1 MDIAASL
8 IKLFFGSKAD
18 KDRKEVEPY
27 LVKIKAV
34 YPTIEALSNDEL
46 RAHSSNLKKQIAN
59 FIAADEARIVELKA
73 RLELPDTSLSDK
85 EKISKE
91 IDETVKRIDEKI
103 EQKLDELL
111 PEAFA
116 IMKDTARRFAQ
127 NETVEVTANDFDREL
142 AATKDFVKI
151 EGDKAIY
158 ATHWLAGGNDVR
170 WDMIH
175 YDVQLFGGVVLHKGK
190 IAEMATGEGKT
201 LVATLPVFLNAL
213 AGKGVHMVTV
223 NDYLARR
230 DSEWMGPMYQFHG
243 LTVDCIDR
251 HQPNS
256 DARRKAYMADITFG
270 TNNEYGFDYLRDNM
284 ASSPKDLVQRK
295 HHYAIVDEVDS
306 VLIDDARTPLIISGP
321 VPKGDDQLFE
331 QYRPAIEHLYNL
343 QKNLVTNLLAE
354 SRQLLGEGKNEE
366 GGIKLYRSHKG
377 LPKYKPLIKFLSE
390 QGIKAQMQKTENIYM
405 QDNNRRMPEITDD
418 LYFVIDEK
426 MNSVELTDKGHE
438 ALSKYFNEEGFFV
451 LPDIGA
457 RIAEIEK
464 EEITPEE
471 KAQKRDAVIND
482 YAVKAERVHT
492 VIQLLK
498 AYAMFEKDVEYVVM
512 DNKVKIVDEQTGR
525 ILDGRRYS
533 DGLHQAIEAK
543 ERVKVEAATQTF
555 ATITLQNYF
564 RMYHKLAGMTGT
576 AETEASEFWSI
587 YKLDVVVIPTN
598 RKVIRDDRQDL
609 VYKTKREKY
618 NAVIEE
624 IVKLVE
630 QGRPVLVGTTSVE
643 ISELL
648 SRMLKL
654 RGIKHNVLNAK
665 QHQLE
670 AQIVAEA
677 GRSGQVTIATNMAG
691 RGTDIKLG
699 EGVVELGGLHI
710 LGTERHESRR
720 IDNQLRGRSGRQG
733 DPGSSRFYLS
743 LEDDLMRLFGS
754 DRLSGLMQKLGMQE
768 GEPIENNMVSRAIEN
783 AQKRVEGHHFEIRK
797 TLLDYDNVM
806 NQQRTVIYSLR
817 RDLMQEPDL
826 EPILNEYLS
835 DLLDD
840 MYAGLEVSKAA
851 RDIEDEKPVRA
862 RLSEVMNIDRVLPG
876 DAPLPTREE
885 AQELVQS
892 IMAQLR
898 EEAGPLYAD
907 LLRYFLLEELDRGW
921 KEHLRNMDF
930 LRDGIG
936 LRGYGQR
943 DPKLEYKREGFNM
956 FQELLVHIREGA
968 FRALTR
974 VRVEQRPTEVAEEV
988 VAAPEPEPMFQHKEQ
1003 PQQLSYSNEPEDL
1016 LGAPAQ
1022 AKAENKPG
1030 RNDPCPCGSGKKYKK
1045 CCGANEN

>member
-1 MDIAASL
+1 MIGFL
-8 IKLFFGSKAD
+8 VRKIFGSKNDRFLKKLRPLVAKINALEPEMQALAD
-18 KDRKEVEPY
+18 EELPQR
-27 LVKIKAV
+27 LAV
-34 YPTIEALSNDEL
+34 YREQVQNG
-46 RAHSSNLKKQIAN
+46 
-59 FIAADEARIVELKA
+59 
-73 RLELPDTSLSDK
+73 
-85 EKISKE
+85 EK
-91 IDETVKRIDEKI
+91 D
-103 EQKLDELL
+103 LDAVL
-111 PEAFA
+111 PEVFA
-116 IMKDTARRFAQ
+116 L
-127 NETVEVTANDFDREL
+127 VREASTRVL
-142 AATKDFVKI
+142 
-151 EGDKAIY
+151 GM
-158 ATHWLAGGNDVR
+158 R
-170 WDMIH
+170 H
-175 YDVQLFGGVVLHKGK
+175 YDVQLLGAMALHNGK
-190 IAEMATGEGKT
+190 IAEMKTGEGKT
-201 LVATLPVFLNAL
+201 LVATLAVILNSL
-213 AGKGVHMVTV
+213 EGKGVHVVTV
-223 NDYLARR
+223 NDYLAKR
-230 DSEWMGPMYQFHG
+230 DAEWMGRLYNFLG
-243 LTVDCIDR
+243 LSVGVIVAGL
-251 HQPNS
+251 S
-256 DARRKAYMADITFG
+256 DEQRKEAYGADITYG
-270 TNNEYGFDYLRDNM
+270 TNNEFGFDYLRDNM
-284 ASSPKDLVQRK
+284 KFYAEQLVQRG

-306 VLIDDARTPLIISGP
+306 ILIDEARTPLIISGASDESTDLYQK
-321 VPKGDDQLFE
+321 VDEVVRTLEKEKHYTVDEKGKTASLTDEGVLYVEEQLGIENLYDTANITAQHQVLQSLKAHTVFRRDVDYIVKDDQ
-331 QYRPAIEHLYNL
+331 
-343 QKNLVTNLLAE
+343 
-354 SRQLLGEGKNEE
+354 
-366 GGIKLYRSHKG
+366 
-377 LPKYKPLIKFLSE
+377 
-390 QGIKAQMQKTENIYM
+390 
-405 QDNNRRMPEITDD
+405 
-418 LYFVIDEK
+418 
-426 MNSVELTDKGHE
+426 
-438 ALSKYFNEEGFFV
+438 
-451 LPDIGA
+451 
-457 RIAEIEK
+457 
-464 EEITPEE
+464 
-471 KAQKRDAVIND
+471 
-482 YAVKAERVHT
+482 
-492 VIQLLK
+492 
-498 AYAMFEKDVEYVVM
+498 VV
-512 DNKVKIVDEQTGR
+512 IVDEFTGR
-525 ILDGRRYS
+525 LMAGRRFS
-533 DGLHQAIEAK
+533 DGLHQALEAK
-543 ERVKVEAATQTF
+543 EHVTVAAENQTL
-555 ATITLQNYF
+555 ASITFQNYF
-564 RMYHKLAGMTGT
+564 RMYDKLSGMTGT
-576 AETEASEFWSI
+576 ADTEAVEFAQI
-587 YKLDVVVIPTN
+587 YGLEVSTIPPN
-598 RKVIRDDRQDL
+598 RPMVRKDMPDL
-609 VYKTKREKY
+609 IYRTRREKMQ
-618 NAVIEE
+618 AIIQAIKE
-624 IVKLVE
+624 LHATG
-630 QGRPVLVGTTSVE
+630 QPVLVGTISIET
-643 ISELL
+643 SELISQL
-648 SRMLKL
+648 LK
-654 RGIKHNVLNAK
+654 REDVPHSVLNAK
-665 QHQLE
+665 HHAQE
-670 AQIVAEA
+670 AEIVAQA
-677 GRSGQVTIATNMAG
+677 GQAGKVTIATNMAG